1 MFGVFGWSS
10 PIYDKVSTKRSV
22 YYGAIST
29 MNGASARSNLDQ
41 TAELL
46 KWYNA
51 GQRGIQFLYFEDAL
65 TLKSDLYKE
74 IDIFTKKEKVSR
86 KFGYKLNA
94 QVKSY
99 VY

>member
-22 YYGAIST
+22 YYGAMST
-29 MNGASARSNLDQ
+29 MKCASASLFNLDQ

-65 TLKSDLYKE
+65 PKECLYKE
-74 IDIFTKKEKVSR
+74 NDIFTKKEKVSR
-86 KFGYKLNA
+86 KFGYKLKV

-99 VY
+99 V

>member
-22 YYGAIST
+22 YYGAMST
-29 MNGASARSNLDQ
+29 MKCASAALFNLDQ

-51 GQRGIQFLYFEDAL
+51 G
-65 TLKSDLYKE
+65 
-74 IDIFTKKEKVSR
+74 
-86 KFGYKLNA
+86 
-94 QVKSY
+94 
-99 VY
+99 

>member
-22 YYGAIST
+22 YYGAMST
-29 MNGASARSNLDQ
+29 MKCASASLFNLDQ

-51 GQRGIQFLYFEDAL
+51 G
-65 TLKSDLYKE
+65 
-74 IDIFTKKEKVSR
+74 
-86 KFGYKLNA
+86 
-94 QVKSY
+94 
-99 VY
+99 